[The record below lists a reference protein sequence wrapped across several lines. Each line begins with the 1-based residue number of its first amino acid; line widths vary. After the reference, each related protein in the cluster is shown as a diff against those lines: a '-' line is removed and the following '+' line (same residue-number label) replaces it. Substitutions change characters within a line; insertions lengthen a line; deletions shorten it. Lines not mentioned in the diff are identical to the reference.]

1 MATRSKEKAGAGWN
15 PRMAGVVVCAFFAMG
30 VMTGFSEPGRA
41 VTIRTAATLSRLRD
55 HLSDS
60 LAPERQSAER
70 YFSIVAEWGAR
81 TGLYRG
87 ARPKL
92 ASDSHSS
99 HDEFS
104 SGAIAIIERHD
115 GFYALFDGG
124 ELRGPVSAIN
134 ETDLPVLSGPALENA
149 AGARMV
155 EYATVLIRAEAQLS
169 ELISE
174 MQVADDGTASL
185 FLERERT
192 ELVIDLD
199 RAALELQRAIRVRE
213 QWAGRENLIAA
224 LDMTT
229 PGQAVVRLH
238 GAEHAPAK
246 HKTGIQKI
254 SAQSPGPG
262 AAPAPRESLT
272 TR

>member
-1 MATRSKEKAGAGWN
+1 VATRSKEKAGAGGWN
-15 PRMAGVVVCAFFAMG
+15 PRMAGLVVCAFFAMG

-41 VTIRTAATLSRLRD
+41 VAIRTIATLSRSRD
-55 HLSDS
+55 HLLDS
-60 LAPERQSAER
+60 LAPELKLAER
-70 YFSIVAEWGAR
+70 YFSIVAEWTAR
-81 TGLYRG
+81 TGLYRA
-87 ARPKL
+87 ARPRS
-92 ASDSHSS
+92 ASDSNSS
-99 HDEFS
+99 RDALS

-124 ELRGPVSAIN
+124 ELRGPVSAVN

-192 ELVIDLD
+192 ELIIDVD

-213 QWAGRENLIAA
+213 QWAGREKLIAA

-238 GAEHAPAK
+238 GAEHAPWK
-246 HKTGIQKI
+246 HKIGIQKI
-254 SAQSPGPG
+254 SAKSLEPG
-262 AAPAPRESLT
+262 AGQLRRSP
-272 TR
+272 